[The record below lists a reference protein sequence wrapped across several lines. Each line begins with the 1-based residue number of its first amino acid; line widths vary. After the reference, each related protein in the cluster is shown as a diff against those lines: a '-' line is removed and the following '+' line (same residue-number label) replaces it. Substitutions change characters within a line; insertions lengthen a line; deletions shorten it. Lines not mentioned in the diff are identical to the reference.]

1 MKPKTITVFAQ
12 LCNMLPRIRRKK
24 YRCLFLDVDS
34 TYIKLYGNQEKKSYN
49 GHYQCCCLA
58 PVLCY
63 LHGYPIAVYG
73 VAGTSYARKV
83 LEHYLPR
90 QLKRIQKA
98 FPDYI
103 IVLRADSGFNS
114 NALIE
119 TCQKLGA
126 HYIMGFPPIK
136 AAQQA
141 IYSKGLNASKPS
153 ATRLPE
159 LPRKSLEQRIGTL
172 KAGISTDV

>member
-1 MKPKTITVFAQ
+1 M
-12 LCNMLPRIRRKK
+12 
-24 YRCLFLDVDS
+24 
-34 TYIKLYGNQEKKSYN
+34 YG
-49 GHYQCCCLA
+49 A
-58 PVLCY
+58 
-63 LHGYPIAVYG
+63 
-73 VAGTSYARKV
+73 AGTSDARKV

-90 QLKRIQKA
+90 LLKRIQKA

-136 AAQQA
+136 AAQQGIVMANGLPQVKKVATA
-141 IYSKGLNASKPS
+141 ITDSNEDDGV
-153 ATRLPE
+153 ATYC
-159 LPRKSLEQRIGTL
+159 EQFFATKL
-172 KAGISTDV
+172 

>member
-1 MKPKTITVFAQ
+1 M
-12 LCNMLPRIRRKK
+12 
-24 YRCLFLDVDS
+24 
-34 TYIKLYGNQEKKSYN
+34 
-49 GHYQCCCLA
+49 
-58 PVLCY
+58 CY

-73 VAGTSYARKV
+73 AAGTSDARKV

-90 QLKRIQKA
+90 LLKRIQKA

-141 IYSKGLNASKPS
+141 IYSKGLKYAKRKQAKRYTTAGTAAQIIGATDWNA
-153 ATRLPE
+153 
-159 LPRKSLEQRIGTL
+159 KS
-172 KAGISTDV
+172 